1 MEEDHWFG
9 VALRAAHEQRMQA
22 ELDFYGW
29 MEHNTRFIVKQDSLE
44 LSLEWHCENIRG
56 VFHLQVVAEVNN
68 GKGEFMVS
76 VKPKVPLCDG
86 MFHKI
91 SGKIQSF
98 TKDITGDK
106 LKNVMFCIKS
116 LSICF
121 LVIKRKNVVQLHV
134 DTIDNY
140 KIGPPSSTTV
150 LTKTPLYVGGIPGE

>member
-1 MEEDHWFG
+1 MK
-9 VALRAAHEQRMQA
+9 
-22 ELDFYGW
+22 
-29 MEHNTRFIVKQDSLE
+29 T
-44 LSLEWHCENIRG
+44 CG

-76 VKPKVPLCDG
+76 VKPKIPLCDG

-98 TKDITGDK
+98 MKDIAGDK
-106 LKNVMFCIKS
+106 LKSFTRIFYMFCIKS